1 MQVQEIIEKAK
12 TRVESLRKEAE
23 TRVEKVRGEAKSRF
37 ELVSGR
43 AENAIKVSTDTL
55 KKAGDLV
62 STTAKTVA
70 KTNQD
75 AAEDLYGQAKTSVTK
90 AREAG
95 FKAVSEKPADFLP
108 QGRTVVVKAFEE
120 VFQANW
126 LRAEQSRNY
135 QELLSPDSSPA
146 ICCRNANILHS
157 LTFIPSY
164 KILGS
169 NVSICNQLWNCI
181 YNTSKF

>member
-1 MQVQEIIEKAK
+1 MQVQDIIEKAK

-43 AENAIKVSTDTL
+43 AENAIKVSTETL

-75 AAEDLYGQAKTSVTK
+75 AAEDLYGQAKTSVSK

-120 VFQANW
+120 SKESV
-126 LRAEQSRNY
+126 LKTAE
-135 QELLSPDSSPA
+135 ELQKLGKTGYEGVVGAVEGKKPA
-146 ICCRNANILHS
+146 AKKAAPKRTTTRKTTARKTTTKAAS
-157 LTFIPSY
+157 TKSATAA
-164 KILGS
+164 S
-169 NVSICNQLWNCI
+169 
-181 YNTSKF
+181 